1 MLTDLKC
8 EETCVNDAFL
18 NAYDPEHAMYL
29 IFEEEQCCLDSSSLV
44 NITVSNS
51 PFNIEE
57 DFFEEN
63 CELVCEN
70 HGYNETTCNGM
81 MGCWFDDGNG

>member
-51 PFNIEE
+51 PFNGVSV
-57 DFFEEN
+57 DPHSEEN
-63 CELVCEN
+63 LVSCFVNQEKQV
-70 HGYNETTCNGM
+70 
-81 MGCWFDDGNG
+81 